1 VKQCCVLNDATACC
15 LPSRYACT
23 SSYAY
28 GCTVSLIA
36 VAACALCF
44 VDILYPSQSAS
55 VEMLQECPAVG
66 TPPSRLQSQ
75 TLSVT
80 LRTATDTETAP
91 ITLYYIVELALP
103 NDPSFA
109 TRASLQK
116 APGTLQNCAGGARAA
131 CSPIASACS
140 SSGSCCTGVCIAGL
154 CTVAEGSGGTVVGG
168 EQPIG
173 PTDLA
178 DAVLEGVL
186 TVPLRTTTGE

>member
-1 VKQCCVLNDATACC
+1 L
-15 LPSRYACT
+15 
-23 SSYAY
+23 
-28 GCTVSLIA
+28 
-36 VAACALCF
+36 
-44 VDILYPSQSAS
+44 QSAS
-55 VEMLQECPAVG
+55 VEVLQQCPAIG

-80 LRTATDTETAP
+80 LRTSSSTAADTEAAP

-109 TRASLQK
+109 ARASLEK
-116 APGTLQNCAGGARAA
+116 APGTLQNCTGGARAA
-131 CSPIASACS
+131 CAPIAAACT

-154 CTVAEGSGGTVVGG
+154 CTAAEGSGGTVVGG

-186 TVPLRTTTGE
+186 TVPLRTATGEWHTILTYTY